1 MGWFILQI
9 FILIFVVYIHDFLY
23 EYCSVFIRQWIV
35 ILEPFKKSKSFS
47 DNEYLTILVLNL
59 LYSGTTSK

>member
-23 EYCSVFIRQWIV
+23 KYCSVFIRQWIV